1 MTTPPPE
8 LADHPLRI
16 AIPVQW
22 GDQDSFGHVN
32 NVVHFRWMES
42 ARIAYFASLE
52 LATSAHQGIGPI
64 LASIKCDFRRQ
75 LTYPDTIHVSA
86 SITKIGRT
94 SMTMAHRV
102 YSDAQRA
109 LVSEGDSVIV
119 MFDYTAQKPTPV
131 PNSVRAMIEAKEG
144 RRFEQKVAKEAKQ
157 A

>member
-1 MTTPPPE
+1 MTAAAPPE

-42 ARIAYFASLE
+42 ARIAYFASLGAAINSE
-52 LATSAHQGIGPI
+52 GLGPI

-75 LTYPDTIHVSA
+75 LQYPDTVRVSA

-94 SMTMAHRV
+94 SMTMVHRV
-102 YSDAQRA
+102 YSDEQRA

-131 PNSVRAMIEAKEG
+131 PDAVRAKIEELEKGATHVKHEG
-144 RRFEQKVAKEAKQ
+144 H
-157 A
+157 